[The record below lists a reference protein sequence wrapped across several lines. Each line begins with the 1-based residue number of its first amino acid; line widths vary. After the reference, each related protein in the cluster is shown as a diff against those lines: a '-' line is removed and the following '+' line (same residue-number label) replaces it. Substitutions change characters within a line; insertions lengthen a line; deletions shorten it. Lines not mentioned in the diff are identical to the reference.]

1 MVFVED
7 AAQSLSSADVEPGE
21 GCLVGDGWWQCAQW
35 SGVGD
40 ALVGAVGVVEVLVL
54 VQGVELGAVGSRS

>member
-7 AAQSLSSADVEPGE
+7 AAESLPSADVESSDR
-21 GCLVGDGWWQCAQW
+21 CLIGDGWWQRAQW

-40 ALVGAVGVVEVLVL
+40 ALVGVVVVVEVLVL
-54 VQGVELGAVGSRS
+54 VQGVE

>member
-1 MVFVED
+1 MVVLVGD
-7 AAQSLSSADVEPGE
+7 AAQLLPLADVESGE

-40 ALVGAVGVVEVLVL
+40 ALVGPVGVVVLLVL
-54 VQGVELGAVGSRS
+54 AQGVE